1 MALHHHGSLAVLLLA
16 LAVACKATDFDFFY
30 LVQQWPGSYCDTEAG
45 CCFPGDDKPA
55 ADFGIHGLCP
65 NYVACRPDAA
75 TPNRTGPTSAT
86 PRTLS
91 TPSLIADMEA
101 DLRRSWGTL
110 SCRSKDA
117 MDFWSHEWSRH
128 GTCSGMPQH
137 AYFRAALD
145 LKARLDL
152 TGALLDAGIVPSD
165 EAEYCLG
172 RVRDAVAAAPMVE
185 CNRS

>member
-1 MALHHHGSLAVLLLA
+1 MA
-16 LAVACKATDFDFFY
+16 T
-30 LVQQWPGSYCDTEAG
+30 
-45 CCFPGDDKPA
+45 
-55 ADFGIHGLCP
+55 
-65 NYVACRPDAA
+65 RPSD
-75 TPNRTGPTSAT
+75 PQ
-86 PRTLS
+86 
-91 TPSLIADMEA
+91 IADMEA

-165 EAEYCLG
+165 EAAYCLG
-172 RVRDAVAAAPMVE
+172 RVRAAVAAATGAAPMVE
-185 CNRS
+185 CNRSARNETQARSCTRCTCAWTPTAGPSCTARRRRSVAAPT

>member
-1 MALHHHGSLAVLLLA
+1 MA
-16 LAVACKATDFDFFY
+16 T
-30 LVQQWPGSYCDTEAG
+30 
-45 CCFPGDDKPA
+45 
-55 ADFGIHGLCP
+55 
-65 NYVACRPDAA
+65 RPSD
-75 TPNRTGPTSAT
+75 PQ
-86 PRTLS
+86 
-91 TPSLIADMEA
+91 IADMEA

-165 EAEYCLG
+165 EAAYCLG
-172 RVRDAVAAAPMVE
+172 RVRAAVAAATGAAPMVE
-185 CNRS
+185 CNRSKRNETQLYQVYVCVGPDARTLVPCPPPAQRGCTDTIKFPPF

>member
-1 MALHHHGSLAVLLLA
+1 MA
-16 LAVACKATDFDFFY
+16 T
-30 LVQQWPGSYCDTEAG
+30 
-45 CCFPGDDKPA
+45 
-55 ADFGIHGLCP
+55 
-65 NYVACRPDAA
+65 RPSD
-75 TPNRTGPTSAT
+75 PQ
-86 PRTLS
+86 
-91 TPSLIADMEA
+91 IADMEA

-172 RVRDAVAAAPMVE
+172 RVRDAVAAATGGAVMVE
-185 CNRS
+185 CNRSKRNQGFSYRPVWPETGRYQSKSNLNFKFAVQTVPTGIPVGLTGNRPNSIFFFFGLNLNAHKVY